1 MAFLRNLVSAVLSG
15 GIGKR
20 ERRKVILSFDNGAEK
35 FTLPVTPKEFS
46 IGDSQNNKTLQI
58 TEAGE
63 INLLGF
69 RNLKTLTLEGFF
81 PNGHDYPF
89 IVSDEVKGPYEYIAI
104 LQRWK
109 ESHKPIRVV
118 ITQSDVNLAMGIE
131 GLQYGPRDGSGD
143 VYFSLA
149 LKEYRFL
156 NVPSADNDK
165 QIDETTGLKERPNE
179 TPVPEKVKMSPGQDA
194 LDAAKK
200 AYGDYSHWRRV
211 VESNSAKDIAILGA
225 GGVLKVK

>member
-1 MAFLRNLVSAVLSG
+1 MPFLHNLISAVLSG
-15 GIGKR
+15 SIGTR
-20 ERRKVILSFDNGAEK
+20 EHRKVILSFDNGSEK

-46 IGDSQNNKTLQI
+46 IGDGQNNKTFQI

-69 RNLKTLTLEGFF
+69 RNLKTLTLESFF
-81 PNGHDYPF
+81 PNGHVYPF
-89 IVSDEVKGPYEYIAI
+89 IVSDELKDPYEYIAI
-104 LQRWK
+104 LRRWK
-109 ESHKPIRVV
+109 DSHKPIRIVV
-118 ITQSDVNLAMGIE
+118 TQSDVNLAMAIE
-131 GLQYGPRDGSGD
+131 SLQYGPRDGSGD
-143 VYFSLA
+143 VYFSLS

-156 NVPSADNDK
+156 NVPSADNEK
-165 QIDETTGLKERPNE
+165 QVDDTTGLKERPNE
-179 TPVPEKVKMSPGQDA
+179 QAVPETVKTKPGQDL

-211 VESNSAKDIAILGA
+211 VESNSIQDLAILKA

>member
-1 MAFLRNLVSAVLSG
+1 MSTLSSLLSALISG
-15 GIGKR
+15 SFARK

-46 IGDSQNNKTLQI
+46 IGDNQNNTTVNI

-63 INLLGF
+63 LNLLGF
-69 RNLKTLTLEGFF
+69 RNLKTLSLESFF

-89 IVSDEVKGPYEYIAI
+89 IVSDELKGPYEYVAI
-104 LQRWK
+104 LRRWK
-109 ESHKPIRVV
+109 ESHKPIRV
-118 ITQSDVNLAMGIE
+118 IISRSDVNLAMGIE

-143 VYFSLA
+143 VYFSLS

-165 QIDETTGLKERPNE
+165 TLDDTTGLKDRPDE
-179 TPVPEKVKMSPGQDA
+179 SSVPDSVNMKPGQDVM
-194 LDAAKK
+194 DAAKK
-200 AYGDYSHWRRV
+200 AYGDYNHWRRV
-211 VESNSAKDIAILGA
+211 AESNSANDLAILAA
-225 GGVLKVK
+225 GGVLKIK

>member
-1 MAFLRNLVSAVLSG
+1 MNFLTGLLSSLLSG
-15 GIGKR
+15 GAARK
-20 ERRKVILSFDNGAEK
+20 ERRKVILSFDNGNEK
-35 FTLPVTPKEFS
+35 FTLPVTPKEFL
-46 IGDSQNNKTLQI
+46 IGDNQNNTTVNI

-63 INLLGF
+63 LNLLGF
-69 RNLKTLTLEGFF
+69 RNLKTLTLESFC
-81 PNGHDYPF
+81 PNGHNYPF
-89 IVSDEVKGPYEYIAI
+89 IVSDELKDPYEYVAI
-104 LQRWK
+104 LRRWK

-156 NVPSADNDK
+156 NTPSADNDK
-165 QIDETTGLKERPNE
+165 PLDDTTGLKDRPNE
-179 TPVPEKVKMSPGQDA
+179 SAVPDAVNMRPGQDVM
-194 LDAAKK
+194 DAAKK

-211 VESNSAKDIAILGA
+211 VESNSAKDLAVLAA
-225 GGVLKVK
+225 GGVLKIK

>member
-1 MAFLRNLVSAVLSG
+1 MSFLRNLLSAAFSG
-15 GIGKR
+15 SIGAR
-20 ERRKVILSFDNGAEK
+20 EHRKVILSFDNGAEK

-89 IVSDEVKGPYEYIAI
+89 VVSDEVKGPYEYIAI

-131 GLQYGPRDGSGD
+131 SIQYGVRDGSGD
-143 VYFSLA
+143 VNFTLS

-156 NVPSADNDK
+156 NVPSADNAK
-165 QIDETTGLKERPNE
+165 QIDDTTGLKERPDE
-179 TPVPEKVKMSPGQDA
+179 SVVPEKVKVKQGQDVM
-194 LDAAKK
+194 DAAKK
-200 AYGDYSHWRRV
+200 AYGDYRHWRRV
-211 VESNSAKDIAILGA
+211 AESNGIKDLAVLAA
-225 GGVLKVK
+225 GRELKIK